1 MQRLSQVPSRPFS
14 ERRSSRDDSQP
25 PELKE
30 RHKDLKASELSQRC
44 VTNHPQLAGKSHLLT
59 MTGNQDDVK
68 NSLGWFSRATSDSVV
83 AQFEAFN
90 AQFGSAASVPMPRSS
105 AAERSAL

>member
-1 MQRLSQVPSRPFS
+1 VPSRPFS
-14 ERRSSRDDSQP
+14 ARRSSRDDSQP

-30 RHKDLKASELSQRC
+30 RHKDLKASELSQQC
-44 VTNHPQLAGKSHLLT
+44 VTNHPQLAGKRHKPSPDDG
-59 MTGNQDDVK
+59 GNQDDVK
-68 NSLGWFSRATSDSVV
+68 NALEWFSRATSDSVV